1 MFAPRERVGLVGKG
15 GAQVTPTARALDYL
29 AANPTSAAVLLALFV
44 VAAVLAASG
53 GWRPSGG
60 GQR

>member
-1 MFAPRERVGLVGKG
+1 M
-15 GAQVTPTARALDYL
+15 GARQVTPTDRALDYL
-29 AANPTSAAVLLALFV
+29 AANPTSAAVLLALFIL
-44 VAAVLAASG
+44 AAVLAASG